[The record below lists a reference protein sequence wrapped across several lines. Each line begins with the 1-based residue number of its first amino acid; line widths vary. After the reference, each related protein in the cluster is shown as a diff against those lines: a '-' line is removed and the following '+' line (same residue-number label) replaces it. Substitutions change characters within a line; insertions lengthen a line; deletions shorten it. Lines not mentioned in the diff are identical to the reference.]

1 MLLAPINKNPTTIL
15 LIFTHCSN
23 KLVIVLGVQIKD
35 IINTRAVV
43 YITADIGESGA
54 WIKAYGCAYIVLN
67 KSWNYIIPDR
77 NI

>member
-23 KLVIVLGVQIKD
+23 NLVIMVGVQIKD

-54 WIKAYGCAYIVLN
+54 RIKAYGCAYITRSRGVEE
-67 KSWNYIIPDR
+67 
-77 NI
+77 